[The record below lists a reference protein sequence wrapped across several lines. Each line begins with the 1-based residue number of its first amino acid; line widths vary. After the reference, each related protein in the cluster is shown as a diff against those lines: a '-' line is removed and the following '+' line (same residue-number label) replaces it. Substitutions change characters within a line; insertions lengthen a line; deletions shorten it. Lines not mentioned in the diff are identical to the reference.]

1 MMVAAEW
8 CLVTAVKRISTQF
21 IHIASIECRN
31 KQHNIMKFKIE
42 KEDLQY
48 PVRGLTPI
56 EFLHQIKLTTP
67 RGFPL
72 SPKLDLPGYTP
83 GSQPQMTESRARG
96 SDSFHNNQNQKNR
109 PKASPKYS

>member
-1 MMVAAEW
+1 
-8 CLVTAVKRISTQF
+8 
-21 IHIASIECRN
+21 
-31 KQHNIMKFKIE
+31 MKFKIE
-42 KEDLQY
+42 KEDLQF

-56 EFLHQIKLTTP
+56 EFLHQP

-109 PKASPKYS
+109 PKATPKYS

>member
-1 MMVAAEW
+1 
-8 CLVTAVKRISTQF
+8 
-21 IHIASIECRN
+21 
-31 KQHNIMKFKIE
+31 MKFKIE

-72 SPKLDLPGYTP
+72 SPKLDLLGYTP

-96 SDSFHNNQNQKNR
+96 SDSFHNNQNPKNR
-109 PKASPKYS
+109 PKATPKYS